1 VIFDGASMP
10 DTAKLPQGQTLIAR
24 VWDAPDE
31 TRSLVASQ
39 VRNANG
45 KVVTTWF
52 VPPNTIRT
60 TLWIET
66 LVPPEQEPSLP

>member
-1 VIFDGASMP
+1 MP

-45 KVVTTWF
+45 KVVTTWV
-52 VPPNTIRT
+52 VPPKTIRT
-60 TLWIET
+60 VLWIET
-66 LVPPEQEPSLP
+66 LAAAEQEPSLP

>member
-1 VIFDGASMP
+1 MP
-10 DTAKLPQGQTLIAR
+10 DTVNPSPEQSLIAR
-24 VWDAPDE
+24 VWDSPGE

-52 VPPNTIRT
+52 VPPKTIRT
-60 TLWIET
+60 VLWIET
-66 LVPPEQEPSLP
+66 LAAAEQEPSLP